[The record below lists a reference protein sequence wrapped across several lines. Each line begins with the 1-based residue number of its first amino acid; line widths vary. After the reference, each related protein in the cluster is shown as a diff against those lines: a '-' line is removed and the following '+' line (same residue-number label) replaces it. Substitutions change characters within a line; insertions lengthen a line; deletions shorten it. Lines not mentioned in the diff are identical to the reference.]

1 MLLRVVARSR
11 QCIDMSG
18 NIALGHKMQTY
29 RAPRTVR
36 KGEEREV
43 PRPVDRAIR
52 FWTQHISHSHMT
64 MAEKGWVARP
74 ARRWVTSF
82 LTSSGFLSVPR
93 LPVTLVPGTAVRK

>member
-43 PRPVDRAIR
+43 PRPVDRAIQILDAAHL
-52 FWTQHISHSHMT
+52 TQPHDDDREGMGGKACT
-64 MAEKGWVARP
+64 ALGD
-74 ARRWVTSF
+74 
-82 LTSSGFLSVPR
+82 L
-93 LPVTLVPGTAVRK
+93 LPVCASTTRYSSTGVSK